1 MKIIIDKKFYLLNLI
16 WFLVFFA
23 FDIHT
28 YYDGAV
34 VNLDKELYSKHC
46 SILGNNEI
54 FSLISALLLYYLIT
68 TIYYFGMFIYLI
80 VTNSYRIRFNFKFQ
94 YINTGLFICNMMWSA
109 YLLITFIRIIC
120 DPPCFEFIEFKHLLI
135 FINIILQFIAVTI
148 SLFFYGYA
156 KVEYVSE
163 QNELL
168 ITSNYEERVYSIND
182 SYT

>member
-34 VNLDKELYSKHC
+34 INLDKELYSRHC
-46 SILGNNEI
+46 IILADNEM

-68 TIYYFGMFIYLI
+68 TVYYFSMFIYLI

-94 YINTGLFICNMMWSA
+94 YVNIGIFICNMIWSV
-109 YLLITFIRIIC
+109 YLLVTFIRIVC
-120 DPPCFEFIEFKHLLI
+120 DPPCFEFIQLNHLLV
-135 FINIILQFIAVTI
+135 FINILLQFIAAVA

-156 KVEYVSE
+156 SVEYVDNQHE
-163 QNELL
+163 QL
-168 ITSNYEERVYSIND
+168 ITSNFEERVYSIND
-182 SYT
+182 AYT